1 MVVADHVRKWSLL
14 IGYVRFSA
22 SACGFGPPSCFN
34 AVAIETMP
42 APSAPWRKFHTIHK
56 FGKKRKKGP
65 KKLVNASS
73 QPPASRDI
81 ANEVREAEP
90 EHVTDVTSTAASAAA
105 ISTEQVRLDT
115 PKLSVSEIIE
125 RKEKAEKR
133 LEELLSTSATTRKAS
148 LVESPI
154 RQLPRDGRASSW

>member
-1 MVVADHVRKWSLL
+1 
-14 IGYVRFSA
+14 
-22 SACGFGPPSCFN
+22 
-34 AVAIETMP
+34 MP
-42 APSAPWRKFHTIHK
+42 APSAPRKFHTIHK

-81 ANEVREAEP
+81 ANEVRDAER

-105 ISTEQVRLDT
+105 NSTERVRLDT
-115 PKLSVSEIIE
+115 PVLSVSEIIE

-133 LEELLSTSATTRKAS
+133 LEELSSTELNLDPSKKCMKRGAEKDLRQSAASESKRAGQDNVQKAMKKKHAGKMHTDYA
-148 LVESPI
+148 P
-154 RQLPRDGRASSW
+154 GGF